1 MILDKLNETQF
12 SLSKNIYIKKGVLYM
27 SNTKKSVATTKSA
40 KTNKGVKPLVMVS
53 EIKAIKETF
62 GKYSI
67 IINGNAVYRCST
79 DTLERGPK
87 ALYDLYLPNYGK
99 MRKFIVKE
107 DGVYEITL
115 DEKNA
120 YTTSNLA
127 KYKITD
133 KVNIDPSK
141 INFDLKT
148 AWNNKKVTV

>member
-1 MILDKLNETQF
+1 
-12 SLSKNIYIKKGVLYM
+12 M

-40 KTNKGVKPLVMVS
+40 NKGVKPLVMVS

-99 MRKFIVKE
+99 MRKFVVKE

-115 DEKNA
+115 DDDKA
-120 YTTSNLA
+120 YMNSNLA
-127 KYKITD
+127 KYKLGD

-141 INFDLKT
+141 INFDLST
-148 AWNNKKVTV
+148 AWNSKKVTA

>member
-1 MILDKLNETQF
+1 
-12 SLSKNIYIKKGVLYM
+12 M

-40 KTNKGVKPLVMVS
+40 KTNNKGVKPLVMVS

-99 MRKFIVKE
+99 MRKFIVKD
-107 DGVYEITL
+107 DGVYEIIL
-115 DEKNA
+115 DEDDAYMNA
-120 YTTSNLA
+120 NLA
-127 KYKITD
+127 KYKIAD
-133 KVNIDPSK
+133 KVNIDPSN
-141 INFDLKT
+141 INFDLTT
-148 AWNNKKVTV
+148 AWNSKKVAA

>member
-1 MILDKLNETQF
+1 
-12 SLSKNIYIKKGVLYM
+12 M

-40 KTNKGVKPLVMVS
+40 KTNNKGVKPLVMVS

-99 MRKFIVKE
+99 MRKFIVKD
-107 DGVYEITL
+107 DGVYEIIL
-115 DEKNA
+115 DEDDA
-120 YTTSNLA
+120 YMNSNLA
-127 KYKITD
+127 KYKIAD
-133 KVNIDPSK
+133 KVNIDPSN
-141 INFDLKT
+141 INFDLTT
-148 AWNNKKVTV
+148 AWNNKKVTA

>member
-1 MILDKLNETQF
+1 
-12 SLSKNIYIKKGVLYM
+12 M

-40 KTNKGVKPLVMVS
+40 KTNNKGVKPLVIVS

-99 MRKFIVKE
+99 MRKFIVKD
-107 DGVYEITL
+107 DGVYEIIL
-115 DEKNA
+115 DEDDA
-120 YTTSNLA
+120 YMNSNLA
-127 KYKITD
+127 KYKIAD
-133 KVNIDPSK
+133 KVNIDPSN
-141 INFDLKT
+141 INFDLTT
-148 AWNNKKVTV
+148 AWNSKKVAA

>member
-1 MILDKLNETQF
+1 
-12 SLSKNIYIKKGVLYM
+12 M

-107 DGVYEITL
+107 DGVYEIIL
-115 DEKNA
+115 DEKDA

>member
-1 MILDKLNETQF
+1 
-12 SLSKNIYIKKGVLYM
+12 M

-40 KTNKGVKPLVMVS
+40 KTNNKGVKPLVMVS

-99 MRKFIVKE
+99 MRKFIVKD
-107 DGVYEITL
+107 DGVYEIIL
-115 DEKNA
+115 DEDDA
-120 YTTSNLA
+120 YMNSNLA
-127 KYKITD
+127 KYKIAD
-133 KVNIDPSK
+133 KVNIDPSN
-141 INFDLKT
+141 INFDLTT
-148 AWNNKKVTV
+148 AWNSKKVAA

>member
-1 MILDKLNETQF
+1 
-12 SLSKNIYIKKGVLYM
+12 M

-115 DEKNA
+115 DEDNA
-120 YTTSNLA
+120 YMNSNLA
-127 KYKITD
+127 KYKIAD
-133 KVNIDPSK
+133 KVNIDPSN

-148 AWNNKKVTV
+148 AWNNKKVTA

>member
-1 MILDKLNETQF
+1 
-12 SLSKNIYIKKGVLYM
+12 M

-40 KTNKGVKPLVMVS
+40 NKGVKPLVMVS

-99 MRKFIVKE
+99 MRKFVVKE
-107 DGVYEITL
+107 DGVYEIKCT
-115 DEKNA
+115 EEHPFEM
-120 YTTSNLA
+120 SNLA
-127 KYKITD
+127 KYEVIN
-133 KVNIDPSK
+133 KVNIDPSN

-148 AWNNKKVTV
+148 AWNNKKVTE